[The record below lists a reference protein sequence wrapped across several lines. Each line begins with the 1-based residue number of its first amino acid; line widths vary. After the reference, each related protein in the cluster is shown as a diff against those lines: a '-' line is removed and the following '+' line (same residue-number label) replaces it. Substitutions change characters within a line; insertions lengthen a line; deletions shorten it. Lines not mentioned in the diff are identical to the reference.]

1 MRRADGALLLALL
14 LPIFAIAPLV
24 QHAGLPNTADGI
36 IHLLRQV
43 DFDRAFRAGALVPRW
58 GADLYGGFGYP
69 LYIFAP
75 PLFAYGVEAF
85 FLPGMAMDDAL
96 KLVTIAILELYSLGM
111 FLFMRPK
118 VGRWG
123 ALAAAA
129 LNVYAPLRMRE
140 ALVTGGNYPQFLA
153 LALFPLVLWAF
164 DGLLRTQRRVWV
176 VAAGVCAAALVL
188 SHLFHAMIFVP
199 VAAGYVLLRL
209 VVTRAPR
216 QVWGLVLAA
225 GALALLFSA
234 FFWLPTLAERS
245 LTRTAA
251 EIYIRSSDFHQRFLS
266 WARLLAPPLPLDLAE
281 ANADVPLA
289 LGWAQMAAAALAVA
303 GVIWSAART
312 RRGRLLAGG
321 RLAPSAEFAEG
332 IVVRTAMQQTGCL
345 LLVEPLWW
353 LAVLA
358 ASIYLQLPASAP
370 IWENVS
376 LLPVAEFPWRFM
388 GLSAFA
394 LAVLGGYAG
403 GRELSFVGATPAVA
417 RPQADTNRAAA
428 SPAPT
433 NSSSESWRA
442 MLLSTLVVVAAVVT
456 SLPYTYTP
464 RGFVR
469 LGTPSPTMVLEYEKT
484 TGAYGLTTINEYLP
498 QTVLEL
504 PKDLPAAISRPKI
517 DLPAAAIRSAQ
528 WSPLGESDS
537 VTLALPMQVRFRTF
551 NYPGW
556 SVSVDG
562 KPAPL
567 TTLRDGTFTV
577 GVPAGEHQLSAR
589 FDETALRLA
598 ANAIS
603 LAGVMG
609 LVAVGLWKAA
619 RRKPA
624 TEVAPGKPD
633 GNADGVPLRGRS
645 AAGPQGATHEVAP
658 QRSEAGSVA
667 SLAVVPETGHGHA
680 HLPRVPGGGAPYS
693 RAKRSGFCTSST
705 LCLLILALF
714 LTKTFVVDPQGLL
727 RVSRFAQ
734 AVAVFEGQVELLG
747 GESDSGAV
755 ARGGDVHAR
764 FYWRPAQALTKDY
777 HVFAQLIGADGSAI
791 AGSDKQHPGDP
802 VVQGE
807 TPTSQIAPG
816 TYLRDEHII
825 HVPSDA
831 PPGRYELK
839 VGLYDP
845 QTGKR
850 LKLPSGESMAG
861 VGVIELK

>member
-1 MRRADGALLLALL
+1 MNSPTTRRTWGYSDGSDLLRALIVRGDRAAVQQTGSPLPVGGRPHVVRARVQQTGSRLPDGGRPHVVRAAVQQTGSRLPDGGRPHVVRAAVQQTGSRLPDGGRPHVVRAAVQQTGSLLLALL
-14 LPIFAIAPLV
+14 LPLFAIAPLV

-85 FLPGMAMDDAL
+85 FLPGLAMDDAL

-111 FLFMRPK
+111 FLFMRPR
-118 VGRWG
+118 VGHWG

-153 LALFPLVLWAF
+153 LALFPLVLWSF
-164 DGLLRTQRRVWV
+164 DGLLRTQRRRWV
-176 VAAGVCAAALVL
+176 VAAAVCAAALVL

-209 VVTRAPR
+209 VGTRAPR
-216 QVWGLVLAA
+216 HVWGLVLAA
-225 GALALLFSA
+225 GALALLLSA

-251 EIYIRSSDFHQRFLS
+251 ETYIRSSDFHQRFLS
-266 WARLLAPPLPLDLAE
+266 WPRLLAPPLPLDIAE

-289 LGWAQMAAAALAVA
+289 LGWAQLAAAALAVA
-303 GVIWSAART
+303 GVLWTAGRGLRPRHARQLVVFDH
-312 RRGRLLAGG
+312 GQ
-321 RLAPSAEFAEG
+321 PE
-332 IVVRTAMQQTGCL
+332 VVRTATVPSRIDGMQQTGGL

-358 ASIYLQLPASAP
+358 ASIFLQLPASTS

-394 LAVLGGYAG
+394 LAVLGGYVG
-403 GRELSFVGATPAVA
+403 GGELSFVGATRLLRCFGRSAVA
-417 RPQADTNRAAA
+417 RPSAEGLSPATAHSRAASLRKA
-428 SPAPT
+428 LLPA
-433 NSSSESWRA
+433 
-442 MLLSTLVVVAAVVT
+442 LVVVAAVVT
-456 SLPYTYTP
+456 AFPYTYAP
-464 RGFVR
+464 RGFVQF
-469 LGTPSPTMVLEYEKT
+469 GTPGPATVLAYEQA

-504 PKDLPAAISRPKI
+504 PKDLPAAISRSKI
-517 DLPAAAIRSAQ
+517 DLPPASIRSAQ
-528 WSPLGESDS
+528 WSPLSESDR
-537 VTLALPMQVRFRTF
+537 VTLAQPMQVRFRTF

-562 KPAPL
+562 TPAPL

-598 ANAIS
+598 ATSIS
-603 LAGVMG
+603 LAGV
-609 LVAVGLWKAA
+609 VG
-619 RRKPA
+619 
-624 TEVAPGKPD
+624 
-633 GNADGVPLRGRS
+633 
-645 AAGPQGATHEVAP
+645 
-658 QRSEAGSVA
+658 
-667 SLAVVPETGHGHA
+667 
-680 HLPRVPGGGAPYS
+680 
-693 RAKRSGFCTSST
+693 
-705 LCLLILALF
+705 
-714 LTKTFVVDPQGLL
+714 
-727 RVSRFAQ
+727 
-734 AVAVFEGQVELLG
+734 
-747 GESDSGAV
+747 
-755 ARGGDVHAR
+755 
-764 FYWRPAQALTKDY
+764 
-777 HVFAQLIGADGSAI
+777 
-791 AGSDKQHPGDP
+791 
-802 VVQGE
+802 
-807 TPTSQIAPG
+807 
-816 TYLRDEHII
+816 
-825 HVPSDA
+825 
-831 PPGRYELK
+831 
-839 VGLYDP
+839 
-845 QTGKR
+845 
-850 LKLPSGESMAG
+850 
-861 VGVIELK
+861 